1 MAREQN
7 ARRSGLIT
15 AGYKKAQDV
24 NQHTVTAHRP
34 RIRRLLDRGDE
45 AGSGGGISL
54 VMLIFAIG
62 LLMVLGLVIDGSA
75 KARTLDHAN
84 QLATEAARAGLQA
97 ATPDGVDQQRV
108 DAVVGAYLT
117 AGGITEWNTRIVGGK
132 QIVVDVTIQQNTKML
147 SMVGISTMT
156 VHGEGTADV
165 VYNR

>member
-1 MAREQN
+1 MNKDKVSVPRARM
-7 ARRSGLIT
+7 
-15 AGYKKAQDV
+15 
-24 NQHTVTAHRP
+24 
-34 RIRRLLDRGDE
+34 RRLLDRGNE

-54 VMLIFAIG
+54 VMLVFAIG
-62 LLMVLGLVIDGSA
+62 LFMVLGLVIDGSA

-97 ATPDGVDQQRV
+97 ATPDGIDQQRV

-117 AGGITEWNTRIVGGK
+117 AGGITEWNSHIVGGN